1 MSRNIKVKND
11 SIKKGDM
18 KTTAMVWMSLSP
30 QNSHIGILTSNIT
43 VLEVGAFGRWLGY
56 KGGTLMNGISVL
68 IKDIPQS
75 SCHWRIHQQVWN
87 PEKGHHPT
95 ILGLP
100 ACRAVKNKLP
110 NLWYFVR
117 AGRMD

>member
-75 SCHWRIHQQVWN
+75 SCLENTPRSLK
-87 PEKGHHPT
+87 PRKRP
-95 ILGLP
+95 P
-100 ACRAVKNKLP
+100 P
-110 NLWYFVR
+110 NHSWASSL
-117 AGRMD
+117 